1 MVETLKILETRLVA
15 QKIRV
20 EGGGGGG
27 DGARSAAEQAAAGQ
41 RAHSR

>member
-20 EGGGGGG
+20 EGGGGS

-41 RAHSR
+41 RGHSR